1 MTSAAEH
8 ISRWINIVVSWRRP
22 QNVIIGGGAVSG
34 GASAREKSSV
44 HVGVG
49 IFALSPQ
56 FTSQDECDTY
66 TMSTLRVVGLLRGW
80 KSKQLYFLG
89 GPKMLDSVAFWFCI

>member
-8 ISRWINIVVSWRRP
+8 ISRWINIVVDDLK
-22 QNVIIGGGAVSG
+22 NVIIGGGVVSG
-34 GASAREKSSV
+34 V
-44 HVGVG
+44 NYVLLLHVGVG

-89 GPKMLDSVAFWFCI
+89 GPKC